1 MIRDKI
7 NQRSSWGYKAREKF
21 KSFDIFG
28 QKPRL
33 TWRGEETYK
42 TLWGATV
49 STVITL
55 LLTAYFI
62 YRLLYLAL
70 RMDPT
75 LSMTALRLADDE
87 DTLYKRFILTLDKT
101 ENFNS

>member
-7 NQRSSWGYKAREKF
+7 SQRSSCGYKAREKF

-28 QKPRL
+28 QKPKL

-42 TLWGATV
+42 TLWGAAV
-49 STVITL
+49 SILITS
-55 LLTAYFI
+55 LLTGYFI
-62 YRLLYLAL
+62 YRIIYMVW

-75 LSMTALRLADDE
+75 FAMASLRLGADE
-87 DTLYKRFILTLDKT
+87 DTLYKP
-101 ENFNS
+101 

>member
-7 NQRSSWGYKAREKF
+7 NQISSLVYRAREKF

-33 TWRGEETYK
+33 TWRGEEQYK
-42 TLWGATV
+42 TLWGA
-49 STVITL
+49 SISIIITAL
-55 LLTAYFI
+55 ITGYFI
-62 YRLLYLAL
+62 YRMIFMAW

-75 LSMTALRLADDE
+75 FAMASLRLGPDE
-87 DTLYKRFILTLDKT
+87 DTLYKP
-101 ENFNS
+101 